1 MQNPTPEFARQMANA
16 IRILAVDAVEKAKSG
31 HPGAPDGYGRHCR
44 GAVEPPPQ
52 AQPDQSRTGR
62 TATALC

>member
-31 HPGAPDGYGRHCR
+31 QP
-44 GAVEPPPQ
+44 AVG
-52 AQPDQSRTGR
+52 QP
-62 TATALC
+62 